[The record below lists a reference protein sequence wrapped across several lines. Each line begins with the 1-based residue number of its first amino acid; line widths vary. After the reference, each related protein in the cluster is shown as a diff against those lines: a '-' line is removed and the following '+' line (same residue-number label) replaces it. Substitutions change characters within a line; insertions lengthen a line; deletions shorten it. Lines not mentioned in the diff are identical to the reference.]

1 MKWFCPCFS
10 LSRKKIKRFRPCLSL
25 SRKEIKRFR
34 SCPSLSR
41 KRIEIFQTC
50 VSLSRKN
57 MRAFSLRLYNVF
69 MFFVTRWD
77 PGKMFSCFFR
87 DKMRHVQNAQVV
99 TKNVISFLPV
109 SQVVT
114 KKYENI
120 FLASLW
126 YINNMGD
133 IFENV
138 EFIIGKNCNVAK
150 FPTLARLII
159 RKSESILLQNVN
171 IFMLRHLFRAPLLL
185 GSKD

>member
-1 MKWFCPCFS
+1 MRPRQNDFMFFCD
-10 LSRKKIKRFRPCLSL
+10 K
-25 SRKEIKRFR
+25 
-34 SCPSLSR
+34 
-41 KRIEIFQTC
+41 
-50 VSLSRKN
+50 
-57 MRAFSLRLYNVF
+57 MRHKHNVF
-69 MFFVTRWD
+69 MFF
-77 PGKMFSCFFR
+77 S

-120 FLASLW
+120 FLASIY

-133 IFENV
+133 IVENV
-138 EFIIGKNCNVAK
+138 EFIIGKYCNVAK

-159 RKSESILLQNVN
+159 RKSVPILLQNVN